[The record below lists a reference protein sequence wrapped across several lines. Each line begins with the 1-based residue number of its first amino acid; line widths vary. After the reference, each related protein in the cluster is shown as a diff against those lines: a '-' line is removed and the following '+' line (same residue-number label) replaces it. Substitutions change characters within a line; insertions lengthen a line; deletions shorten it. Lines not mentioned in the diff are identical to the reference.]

1 MIPSSWTS
9 APDQPTIPGIQLQAE
24 IGRGLHSVVYRATRG
39 THIYAVKIPRIT
51 STQSPTLL
59 AAQFRREAS
68 ALALVHHPGL
78 PAVIEVGQVD
88 DLPYI
93 VMEYVE
99 GRTLL
104 SLLQQHPLSEQRTI
118 ALATTLAGALAAVH
132 RHGVT
137 HRDVQPRNILINAKD
152 QVKLIDFGFAAYA
165 PPDPEQAN
173 VLGTLRYS
181 APEQTGLLKRPV
193 DGRSDLYALG
203 ALLFECLAGVP
214 PFVATQA
221 GELIR
226 QHAVTP
232 APNLLHVQPTTSPA
246 LAAIVARL
254 LAKDPDDRYQTA
266 EGLLS
271 DLDQI
276 AQLNAALQ
284 SGRSIRLAADDYWT
298 EALYEDALVGR
309 DVELGVLRR
318 CWNSARQGQGALV
331 LVKGAVGMGKSHLG
345 RELLHR
351 ARSADG
357 LVFTYDC
364 NKDVAIPFAAVRSV
378 FDQYQHY
385 LAAMPQLQR
394 RHAED
399 TLRQLIGGFAGVVG
413 RIFPPLA
420 SILGDAEA
428 TTTGTYEQ
436 EVLYDLITDVVMSM
450 TRVYPAAVWL
460 LDDVQAIDESSLMV
474 LRRVISRLQEA
485 PLLIIV
491 TLSDEAKS
499 AIVHDRLV
507 ASHHSSSTQ
516 IVLAPLD
523 DRAAAQ
529 LISACLGG
537 HQVEDRIVHEIVAR
551 SAGSPFAIREYV
563 QTILDAGMLQLRDG
577 RWLVDDQSFAR
588 LQLPA
593 QVLPLVLAR
602 IDDLDSQIRQ
612 ILRTAALLG
621 FHFRR
626 RTLLKVW
633 TGEAH
638 EVTAALTLG
647 VQAHLIERSAS
658 GKYHFS
664 HQSVHDSLLR
674 GLDDESR
681 RSIHHHIALSLDT
694 DSEDIEQLY
703 RLAYH
708 YAMGNDAQ
716 VAERAYQVNLI
727 AGKLAFT
734 NYAYDEAYTFL
745 KHAQTLSSNVG
756 HVFDAETEAIFGE
769 VCYRTSHTNEA
780 LDHLTIAISRTT
792 DPYARAG
799 LRMQRCYLQVWSQD
813 NGTLWKEIFCTFAEL
828 DERFQ
833 TSPWFSVTDV
843 VRLSLSVGLTLYGPW
858 RRQRAAGRERERLIL
873 LAKLYELLGSIAYLN
888 GDLLLL
894 ASIIVRAMD
903 AAQQIG
909 PSPEL
914 VRAHSNYAIIGT
926 FIKRPKLVGWHL
938 RQATVLANRLAE
950 PGLSATVAF
959 ARAISSHMLGRSR
972 EAERLMIR
980 CLEDGVHL
988 LDLVQYAQGCND
1000 LAWNLYLRGYTS
1012 EAWQWVQ
1019 RGLQRLEQMSLQRTE
1034 TMYLS
1039 LWAPPLLVILG
1050 NVLQADEH
1058 SRQVEAVMGRSPL
1071 DPARLSAYLCA
1082 RIIVLLEQNE
1092 LGQPL
1097 EDALRQFK
1105 RLRQNSPRR
1114 ATFHVRHFYVL
1125 QGHARLMQAIQAP
1138 SEHQPA
1144 QLRKLKRALEQLDQ
1158 TANVPTLRGHYLAL
1172 LGGFRRLQGDFT
1184 GALQALGQAESIAY
1198 SVDSPWISFEVARQ
1212 RNHLLSAQGQL
1223 ATAHREGLRAYELA
1237 LEHGWVNSARWIR
1250 AECGIE
1256 DSALSLSASTPAVEA
1271 SRPNTLKLQR
1281 HLDALL
1287 QVSLT
1292 WATVRDPDQQA
1303 QIALD
1308 AVIRILGAERGFLFL
1323 LQQDTLVFRAG
1334 RDANSNDVR
1343 VTEGYSRT
1351 LIERVRITKQALVVS
1366 STDDGI
1372 VNGIESVVTQN
1383 LRSVMV
1389 APLLLEGKL
1398 LGVVY
1403 LDNRLAWGIF
1413 SQSDV
1418 EILRAIANHIA
1429 LALET
1434 ARTAQLEINIAAER
1448 QQRRLAETLRSLAT
1462 ILNSSLNLSEVL
1474 DQTLS
1479 AIAQLIPYDSACIAL
1494 CHQGFFQFVALKG
1507 STNTDMLREVQI
1519 SLNDDALFNEMNQTH
1534 QPIVIPDTNLDPRF
1548 HGYGENR
1555 ARSWLGIPLI
1565 VRNEVVGFMAID
1577 RSDPHAI
1584 SERDAEIG
1592 TIFASQAAIAIA
1604 NARLFG
1610 EVERLATTDG
1620 LTEVSNRRY
1629 FFELAEREWNRTRR
1643 YDHPLSAMMLDIDH
1657 FKRVNDTYG
1666 HAIGDVV
1673 LRTVAQICRTS
1684 LRDTDFLGRYGG
1696 EEFAILLPDT
1706 ELSAAHI
1713 TAERLSHSIAAT
1725 YIATEKGALSVTVS
1739 IGIASVTEATPS
1751 VASLLDRADRGL
1763 YIAKETGRNRVVMA

>member
-9 APDQPTIPGIQLQAE
+9 APDQPSIPGIQLLAE

-104 SLLQQHPLSEQRTI
+104 SLLQHGPIPEQRVI
-118 ALATTLAGALAAVH
+118 AMATTLAGALAAVH
-132 RHGVT
+132 RQGVT
-137 HRDVQPRNILINAKD
+137 HRDVQPRNILINAKN
-152 QVKLIDFGFAAYA
+152 QVKLIDFGFAAYVTV
-165 PPDPEQAN
+165 DPEQAN

-276 AQLNAALQ
+276 DQLNAALR
-284 SGRSIRLAADDYWT
+284 SGRSVRLAADDYWT
-298 EALYEDALVGR
+298 GALYEDVLVGR

-318 CWNSARQGQGALV
+318 CWNAARQGQGTLV
-331 LVKGAVGMGKSHLG
+331 LLQGAIGMGKSHLG

-357 LVFTYDC
+357 LVLSSDC
-364 NKDVAIPFAAVRSV
+364 NKDVAIPFAAVRAV
-378 FDQYQHY
+378 FEQYRHY
-385 LAAMPQLQR
+385 LEAMPQLQR
-394 RHAED
+394 RHAEE
-399 TLRQLIGGFAGVVG
+399 TLRQLIGGFSGVVR

-420 SILGDAEA
+420 SILGDDEA
-428 TTTGTYEQ
+428 AATGTYEQ
-436 EVLYDLITDVVMSM
+436 EAFYDLITDVVMAM

-460 LDDVQAIDESSLMV
+460 LDDLQAIDESSLMV
-474 LRRVISRLQEA
+474 LRRVLSRLHEA
-485 PLLIIV
+485 PLLIIA
-491 TLSDEAKS
+491 TLNAESMNPALHERLAS
-499 AIVHDRLV
+499 A
-507 ASHHSSSTQ
+507 HHSNITQ
-516 IVLAPLD
+516 LNLAPID

-529 LISACLGG
+529 LISAYLGG
-537 HQVEDRIVHEIVAR
+537 YQVEDRIAHEIVAR

-563 QTILDAGMLQLRDG
+563 QTILDAGMLQLSNG

-588 LQLPA
+588 LQLPQ

-602 IDDLDSQIRQ
+602 IDDLDSQTRQ

-626 RTLLKVW
+626 RTLMRVW
-633 TGEAH
+633 AGDAH
-638 EVTAALTLG
+638 EVTAALIVG

-658 GKYHFS
+658 GKDHFS

-674 GLDDESR
+674 GFDAESR
-681 RSIHHHIALSLDT
+681 RSMHQHIALTLDG
-694 DSEDIEQLY
+694 DGEDIEQLY

-727 AGKLAFT
+727 AGKMAFT

-745 KHAQTLSSNVG
+745 KHAQQLSTQLGVA
-756 HVFDAETEAIFGE
+756 FDAETEAIFGE
-769 VCYRTSHTNEA
+769 VCYRTTHIIEA
-780 LDHLTIAISRTT
+780 LDHLTVAITHT
-792 DPYARAG
+792 ADPYARAG
-799 LRMQRCYLQVWSQD
+799 LRMQRCYLQLWNYD
-813 NGTLWKEIFCTFAEL
+813 NGTLWNEIFCTFAEL
-828 DERFQ
+828 DEPFR
-833 TSPWFSVTDV
+833 TSTWAYLRDV
-843 VRLSLSVGLTLYGPW
+843 VRHGLTVGLSLYGRWP
-858 RRQRAAGRERERLIL
+858 RQRAAGRERERLVL
-873 LAKLYELLGSIAYLN
+873 LSKLYELIGLIAYLN
-888 GDLLLL
+888 GNSLLL
-894 ASIIVRAMD
+894 ASIGVRAMD
-903 AAQQIG
+903 AAQRIG

-914 VRAHSNYAIIGT
+914 VRAHCNYAILGT
-926 FIKRPKLVGWHL
+926 FLSWPKLVGWHI
-938 RQATVLANRLAE
+938 RQATILANRLEE

-959 ARAISSHMLGRSR
+959 SRAVSSHMLGRSR
-972 EAERLMIR
+972 EAERLMTR
-980 CLEDGVHL
+980 CLEDRIQL

-1000 LAWNLYLRGYTS
+1000 LAWNLYMRGYTS

-1019 RGLQRLEQMSLQRTE
+1019 RGLQRLEQTALQRTE
-1034 TMYLS
+1034 TMYLNM
-1039 LWAPPLLVILG
+1039 WAAPLLLILG

-1058 SRQVEAVMGRSPL
+1058 ARQVEAIMGRSQV

-1082 RIIVLLEQNE
+1082 QMIGLLEQNE

-1097 EDALRQFK
+1097 EDVLGQFR

-1125 QGHARLMQAIQAP
+1125 QGYARLMQAVQAR
-1138 SEHQPA
+1138 SEQQPR
-1144 QLRKLKRALEQLDQ
+1144 QLRQLERALKQLDRAAQ
-1158 TANVPTLRGHYLAL
+1158 VPILRGHYLAL
-1172 LGGFRRLQGDFT
+1172 LGGLKRLQGDFA
-1184 GALQALGQAESIAY
+1184 GALQALGQAELIAY
-1198 SVDSPWISFEVARQ
+1198 TVDSPWIAFEVARQ
-1212 RNHLLSAQGQL
+1212 RNHILSAQGQL
-1223 ATAHREGLRAYELA
+1223 ATAHREGVRAYELA

-1256 DSALSLSASTPAVEA
+1256 DSALSVSSPAAEA
-1271 SRPNTLKLQR
+1271 ARPNTLKLQR

-1308 AVIRILGAERGFLFL
+1308 AVIRILGAERAFLFL
-1323 LQQDTLVFRAG
+1323 LQHDVLVFRAG
-1334 RDANSNDVR
+1334 RDANTNDVR

-1351 LIERVRITKQALVVS
+1351 LIERVRITKQALVVT

-1389 APLLLEGKL
+1389 APLLLDGKL

-1403 LDNRLAWGIF
+1403 LDNRLAWGVF

-1448 QQRRLAETLRSLAT
+1448 QQRRLAETLRSLST
-1462 ILNSSLNLSEVL
+1462 ILNSSLNLPEVL

-1479 AIAQLIPYDSACIAL
+1479 AVAQLIPYDSACIAL
-1494 CHQGFFQFVALKG
+1494 SHQGVFEFVALKG
-1507 STNTDMLREVQI
+1507 STNIDMLREVQI
-1519 SLNDDALFNEMNQTH
+1519 PLSDDALFNEMNQTH
-1534 QPIVIPDTNLDPRF
+1534 QPIVISDSQLDPRF
-1548 HGYGENR
+1548 NGYGENP

-1565 VRNEVVGFMAID
+1565 VRSEVVGFMAID
-1577 RSDPHAI
+1577 RNDPHAF

-1610 EVERLATTDG
+1610 QVERLATTDG
-1620 LTEVSNRRY
+1620 LTDVTNRRY

-1643 YDHPLSAMMLDIDH
+1643 YDHPLAAMMLDVDH

-1673 LRTVAQICRTS
+1673 LRTVAQICRSS

-1713 TAERLSHSIAAT
+1713 TAERLRHSIAAT